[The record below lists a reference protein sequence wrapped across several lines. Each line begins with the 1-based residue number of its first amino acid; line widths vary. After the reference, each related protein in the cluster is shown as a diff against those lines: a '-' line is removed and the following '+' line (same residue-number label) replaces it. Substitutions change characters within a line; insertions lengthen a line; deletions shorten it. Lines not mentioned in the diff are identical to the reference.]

1 VPGDPET
8 LPVASRPPSEHP
20 ADGISRRV
28 QAVLTTALLLAN
40 LVGAVVV
47 VVLATFVIPGPTVFS
62 GSAAPVTFVVLPLYI
77 LAALAGGTLVG
88 TKEAL
93 AVLDWV
99 KLERTPT
106 TAEAEAAFAVPA
118 RLVVVQAALWAVAVA
133 LFTTLYGLSS
143 TQNLPRVAF
152 PISFGGIVVC
162 ANAFLL
168 SEYALRPVSAR
179 ALRVHTPDRKA
190 GVRART
196 LLAWGLG
203 SGVPVLGL
211 MTVALFSLV
220 RRDLTVTRLAV
231 TVLALGLSTLVFG
244 FGLMVLLSQA
254 TVRPIRAVRA
264 ALSAIAGGDL
274 SAEVEVDDG
283 TELGELQAGFNLMV
297 DGLRERDRVRDLF
310 GRHVGESVA
319 TAALES
325 RPRLGGEERYV
336 AVLFVDLVG
345 STAMAATRPAAEVV
359 DLLNRF
365 FAVVVEEVE
374 GHGGLVNKFI
384 GDAVMAIFG
393 APTPLPDPSGHALG
407 AARRLMERMAAE
419 VPECELGAAVAAG
432 VAVAGNVGARE
443 RFEYTVIGD
452 PVNEAARLGE
462 LAKTE
467 GGLLASGAA
476 VAAAADGEGRRW
488 AHGRDVQLRGRTE
501 TTAVFH
507 PATAEPE
514 VYSGDRGAPCR

>member
-1 VPGDPET
+1 VPGDPQT
-8 LPVASRPPSEHP
+8 VPAASPLRLGHG
-20 ADGISRRV
+20 ADGVSRRV
-28 QAVLTTALLLAN
+28 QAVLTAALLVAN

-47 VVLATFVIPGPTVFS
+47 VALATFVIPGPTVFS

-77 LAALAGGTLVG
+77 LAALAGGTFVG
-88 TKEAL
+88 TQEAL
-93 AVLDWV
+93 RVLDWV

-106 TAEAEAAFAVPA
+106 TTEAEAAFAVPA
-118 RLVVVQAALWAVAVA
+118 RLVIVQATLWAVAVA

-220 RRDLTVTRLAV
+220 RRDITVTRLAV
-231 TVLALGLSTLVFG
+231 TVLALGLATLVFG
-244 FGLMVLLSQA
+244 LLLMVLLSQA

-264 ALSAIAGGDL
+264 ALSAIADGDL
-274 SAEVEVDDG
+274 TVEVEVDDG

-297 DGLRERDRVRDLF
+297 GGLRERDRVRDLF

-319 TAALES
+319 SAALES

-345 STAMAATRPAAEVV
+345 STAGRVAAMAVEVV

-393 APTPLPDPSGHALG
+393 APTPLPDPSGQALG
-407 AARRLMERMAAE
+407 AARRLVDRMAHE
-419 VPECELGAAVAAG
+419 VPECHLGAAVAAG

-476 VAAAADGEGRRW
+476 VAAAAEDESRCW
-488 AHGRDVQLRGRTE
+488 AHGQDVRLRGRTE
-501 TTAVFH
+501 MTAVFYPEAH
-507 PATAEPE
+507 SAE
-514 VYSGDRGAPCR
+514 RGSPCR